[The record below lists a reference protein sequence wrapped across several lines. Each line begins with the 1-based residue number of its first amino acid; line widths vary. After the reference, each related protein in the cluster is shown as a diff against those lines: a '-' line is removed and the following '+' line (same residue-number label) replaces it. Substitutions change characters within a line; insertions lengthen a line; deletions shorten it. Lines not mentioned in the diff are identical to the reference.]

1 MKIIHKNLKK
11 GILKIKI
18 ENLDDLWYLSQIID
32 SNDVVKGKTIRK
44 IKLGDGSDKKT
55 KIIKKTI
62 FIAISVKKIEFH
74 KYSNI
79 LRASGKIIAGP
90 DDISK
95 GSYHTFNLEPGTIIT
110 IEKTKFLK
118 YQIEKIDEAI
128 KPTKSKILICV
139 FDREESFFAISKKY
153 GYELLSSIKGE
164 VAKKDQKITITKS
177 FYKEIIKQLEQYDK
191 RYKPTNIVVA
201 SPAFWKEDLMKEQS
215 LRKELKKKIVLA
227 TCSSVKQNAINEV
240 LKRQEVQ
247 AIMKQDRIAKEVNLV
262 EELMQEIS
270 KEGKA
275 VYGLRQTKKIAETG
289 AIAKLL
295 ITDKFIQKKRQQE
308 KFYSIEKLMKQID
321 SMQGDIFIISS
332 DHDAGKRLDGLGGIG
347 GILRYKINY

>member
-1 MKIIHKNLKK
+1 M
-11 GILKIKI
+11 
-18 ENLDDLWYLSQIID
+18 
-32 SNDVVKGKTIRK
+32 
-44 IKLGDGSDKKT
+44 
-55 KIIKKTI
+55 
-62 FIAISVKKIEFH
+62 
-74 KYSNI
+74 
-79 LRASGKIIAGP
+79 
-90 DDISK
+90 
-95 GSYHTFNLEPGTIIT
+95 
-110 IEKTKFLK
+110 
-118 YQIEKIDEAI
+118 
-128 KPTKSKILICV
+128 ICV